1 MACNLI
7 QVKPTVNCDENF
19 AGTGNKAFIARL
31 TDDQRASMSYVGI
44 GPEDDG
50 STPIRAVIGKA
61 SEIVFQEIVLKSKV
75 NKIDYQSNPNGGGY
89 IATAN
94 LVVDKQL
101 DSWAYNSR
109 IMNNTGDW
117 IVLLSTGK
125 EGEYYILGDANY
137 DNEFSDAGTTGDAPD
152 SDKGSTVTITAGPL
166 RAEYLKIDG
175 KLEPVGGESDGYIL
189 TVG

>member
-1 MACNLI
+1 M
-7 QVKPTVNCDENF
+7 NCDENF
-19 AGTGNKAFIARL
+19 AGTGNKAYIARL
-31 TDDQRASMSYVGI
+31 TPEQRASMSYVGI
-44 GPEDDG
+44 SAEDDG
-50 STPIRAVIGKA
+50 STPIRLVIGKA
-61 SEIVFQEIVLKSKV
+61 SEIVFQEVVLKSKV

-109 IMNNTGDW
+109 ILNNTSDW

-125 EGEYYILGDANY
+125 QGEYYVLGDANF
-137 DNEFSDAGTTGDAPD
+137 DNDFSDAGTTGDAPD
-152 SDKGSTVTITAGPL
+152 SDKRSTITVTAGPM

-175 KLEPVGGESDGYIL
+175 TLEPSGDGYTL
-189 TVG
+189 VVGS